1 MKNKQDNKNKE
12 LGKKNNLFCQKILSI
27 KERNSLKNIQAIMI
41 RDQEIQQMKGNL
53 DVAKL
58 I

>member
-27 KERNSLKNIQAIMI
+27 KERNSLKNIQAMMI